1 MEGWREQKQR
11 GREKNTGKQKGTLA
25 AKLSLNIISLS
36 LVHYLFNKFL
46 RAELVVHG
54 QEVTHYAFYNN
65 ASRGYWQGTGQHAK
79 RWMKKRIEK
88 EGSRGRYLEVEGEKN
103 YKRQKS
109 RGWRCRQAARKE
121 RRCKLSLRQKTQL
134 HIFKVARHTLHT
146 FLSAGRNPLYITV
159 MTGVIISAKVNGV
172 PPLVHSTKGF

>member
-1 MEGWREQKQR
+1 MGWRGGGSR
-11 GREKNTGKQKGTLA
+11 RREEEKKTGKQKGTLA

-36 LVHYLFNKFL
+36 LVHYLFNKLL

-65 ASRGYWQGTGQHAK
+65 ASRGYWQGMGQHAK

-88 EGSRGRYLEVEGEKN
+88 EGSSGRYLEVEGGKITRDKKAEDEDVG
-103 YKRQKS
+103 RQ
-109 RGWRCRQAARKE
+109 QE
-121 RRCKLSLRQKTQL
+121 RSEDVNWAWQKTQL

-146 FLSAGRNPLYITV
+146 FLSAGRNHLYITV